1 MKEKTASNLIDML
14 CRHLDD
20 LSSKDLNATTLDQV
34 HKLTDTYKNLLK
46 ISMLESVDENSYY
59 SQRYYSRDYSG
70 DYGGE
75 HSGARRGQ
83 HYVRGHYSRDDEM
96 SRRGYSYADAK
107 EDMIAQLRNI
117 ADGADAKDRDMI
129 MRCVSQMQ
137 NA

>member
-1 MKEKTASNLIDML
+1 ML
-14 CRHLDD
+14 CRHLDE
-20 LSSKDLNATTLDQV
+20 LASKDLNATTLDQI

-46 ISMLESVDENSYY
+46 ISMLEEEGGYSNGN
-59 SQRYYSRDYSG
+59 SQRYSRGYSRDYSG
-70 DYGGE
+70 DYSRDYSGDY
-75 HSGARRGQ
+75 SGARR

-107 EDMIAQLRNI
+107 EEIVAQLRNI
-117 ADGADAKDRDMI
+117 AEQADSKDRDMI